1 MPQKNVSCT
10 CPLDVSNQS
19 STSNPA
25 PPFHILHP
33 SSSSDQPTDHH
44 IKMLDAKR
52 RSSRISTSQHIHPK
66 KIWTRQ
72 WEMSVGEINL
82 GIG

>member
-1 MPQKNVSCT
+1 MPQKKHQPHLSLGVS
-10 CPLDVSNQS
+10 SES
-19 STSNPA
+19 STGSPA

-33 SSSSDQPTDHH
+33 SSSSDQPTDHC
-44 IKMLDAKR
+44 INMLDAKR